1 MAPKKEVLAGEG
13 DQIILDEAAPSLE
26 GTGAP
31 SNETVSTNDEK
42 LPAQMGEVQ
51 TVALKTKGDLEQRY
65 IRLLE
70 LRIAQLEELVDVSDD
85 EMRSVT
91 APGQTEE
98 SDEEGEEEERKPDQ
112 TRDAVTLPSTVEL
125 AFH

>member
-1 MAPKKEVLAGEG
+1 MAPKKEVLTGEG

-42 LPAQMGEVQ
+42 LPAQIREVQ

-91 APGQTEE
+91 ATGQTGE

>member
-1 MAPKKEVLAGEG
+1 MAPKKEVITGEG
-13 DQIILDEAAPSLE
+13 DQITLDEAAPSLE

-70 LRIAQLEELVDVSDD
+70 LRIAQLEELVDVADD

-91 APGQTEE
+91 ATGQTEE

-112 TRDAVTLPSTVEL
+112 TRDAVTLPRTVEL

>member
-1 MAPKKEVLAGEG
+1 MAPKKEVLTGEG
-13 DQIILDEAAPSLE
+13 DQITLDEATPSLE

-91 APGQTEE
+91 ATGQTEE
-98 SDEEGEEEERKPDQ
+98 SDEEGEAEERKLDQ
-112 TRDAVTLPSTVEL
+112 TRDAVTLPRTVEL